1 MSKVQ
6 QKDQFNYR
14 HFTDRPEDEDPKPLE
29 IKSSEEEEKI
39 GKGFKAFLPSN
50 DESSSNTKNTTSTS
64 QDGLCTH
71 NGKLSKLLRGVNGV
85 LISLNQKRF
94 SPVSKFLTIFQA

>member
-1 MSKVQ
+1 MKKLVSKVQ

-39 GKGFKAFLPSN
+39 GKGFKAFFAVN
-50 DESSSNTKNTTSTS
+50 YTTLHLIMVAFHFKIFLSTS
-64 QDGLCTH
+64 RNSTTYNNTC
-71 NGKLSKLLRGVNGV
+71 
-85 LISLNQKRF
+85 
-94 SPVSKFLTIFQA
+94 

>member
-1 MSKVQ
+1 MKKLVSKVQ

-14 HFTDRPEDEDPKPLE
+14 HFTDRPEDEDPKPVE

-50 DESSSNTKNTTSTS
+50 DEKSSDTKNSTS
-64 QDGLCTH
+64 STQDGFCTH
-71 NGKLSKLLRGVNGV
+71 NGEFKIMLEFFN
-85 LISLNQKRF
+85 
-94 SPVSKFLTIFQA
+94 LTILL